1 MNDKFY
7 NLPVEKQNA
16 IINAALHVFAEN
28 DYKKASTEEI
38 TRLAGISKGLLFHYF
53 GSKKELYL
61 HLYQYA
67 EKSLIEG
74 MRRYYDSEE
83 TDFFKALISAQ
94 MAKVQVLHQHPD
106 LISFLVRA
114 YLEHDDAVEAQ
125 IDTRFRDII
134 SASRTTVLERTDGS
148 KFKESISPDQALD
161 IILWMSDGFMRSR
174 TPQQLADLEA
184 LNEEFLS
191 YMDLLRRHFYKE
203 EYWDEHN

>member
-38 TRLAGISKGLLFHYF
+38 TRLAGISQGPAFSLFRQQ
-53 GSKKELYL
+53 KELYL

-125 IDTRFRDII
+125 LDTQVQRHYLCQPHHGPGTHRRQQIQRKHFPGPGPGYHPLDVGRFYAQPHAAAAGRPG
-134 SASRTTVLERTDGS
+134 SA
-148 KFKESISPDQALD
+148 Q
-161 IILWMSDGFMRSR
+161 
-174 TPQQLADLEA
+174 
-184 LNEEFLS
+184 
-191 YMDLLRRHFYKE
+191 
-203 EYWDEHN
+203 